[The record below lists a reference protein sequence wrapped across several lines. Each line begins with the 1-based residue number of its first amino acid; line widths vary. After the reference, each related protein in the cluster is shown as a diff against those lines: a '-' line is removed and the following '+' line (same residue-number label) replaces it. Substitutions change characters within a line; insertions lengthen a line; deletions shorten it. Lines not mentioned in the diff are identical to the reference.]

1 MYDKKK
7 FKLSLALNICV
18 YQKNYFNISFDIG
31 IKLFY
36 EQIYSCWNMCLC
48 LTDVHINFRKIL
60 SKPYII
66 CTYLHKFI
74 QNSKSNYNLQLDMK
88 K

>member
-1 MYDKKK
+1 MNLAAVDKVWTIQLLIFYWMYDKKK

-36 EQIYSCWNMCLC
+36 EQIYSC
-48 LTDVHINFRKIL
+48 
-60 SKPYII
+60 
-66 CTYLHKFI
+66 
-74 QNSKSNYNLQLDMK
+74 
-88 K
+88 